1 MWKAAL
7 GNFDRCPRP
16 PANKQPIS
24 KVKVRCFPCGKKS
37 AHLFP
42 NVTSCFPTPQ
52 GLVCPQFQVASRHCC
67 SAVNLLFS
75 FFFYPT
81 PTCTQTNCPKAS
93 SFRTNWLQAAHLLG
107 AVMNGLCRDCV
118 NKCKDSQGH
127 SCINNDSK
135 RCLPF
140 VPLTGCRHG
149 SGSLLCRE
157 SSVNNSSSVH

>member
-1 MWKAAL
+1 MRKAAL
-7 GNFDRCPRP
+7 GNFDHRPRP
-16 PANKQPIS
+16 RANKQPIS
-24 KVKVRCFPCGKKS
+24 KVKVRGFPRGKKMCS
-37 AHLFP
+37 FISECDTVLP
-42 NVTSCFPTPQ
+42 NTLGTRVSVVPGRFLTLLQ
-52 GLVCPQFQVASRHCC
+52 CC
-67 SAVNLLFS
+67 VNLLS
-75 FFFYPT
+75 LPPNP
-81 PTCTQTNCPKAS
+81 PTCTQSNCPKAS
-93 SFRTNWLQAAHLLG
+93 SSRTNWSQAAHLLG

-157 SSVNNSSSVH
+157 SSVNNSRGVH